1 LELEPNFF
9 NHDVEF
15 KRRELHH
22 ALEEVEQRYGKRC
35 VKTGTRLLL
44 EKQAAYLVADKPKC
58 PFIPQR
64 EMEIKMDNIPGGVLD
79 LVYEDEWKP
88 LEGELPT
95 ALLPLPRTW
104 GRSTS
109 RTAKFR

>member
-1 LELEPNFF
+1 M
-9 NHDVEF
+9 
-15 KRRELHH
+15 
-22 ALEEVEQRYGKRC
+22 RYGKRS

-44 EKQAAYLVADKPKC
+44 EQEAAHLVAEKAKC

-64 EMEIKMDNIPGGVLD
+64 EMEIKMDSIPEPMLD
-79 LVYEDEWKP
+79 LVYEEEWQP
-88 LEGELPT
+88 LEKGLP
-95 ALLPLPRTW
+95 AEPLPLPRTW